1 MTYILT
7 WGCVNAYLLCKSQIK
22 QRLFWFYLSLSRVCC
37 NQFTRPKGTAV
48 SKCFASCECS
58 SHAILIGNYAK
69 ELEEDYTVYD
79 AISEVQGILGA
90 NEVKCNALKAQ
101 YSKYGYL
108 WKRDLNET
116 LKVNAVACIVLG
128 ATRAFVICAMT
139 CTSLPL

>member
-1 MTYILT
+1 MTAHTVSFFTAHLPVHVAECYIFCT
-7 WGCVNAYLLCKSQIK
+7 
-22 QRLFWFYLSLSRVCC
+22 
-37 NQFTRPKGTAV
+37 
-48 SKCFASCECS
+48 
-58 SHAILIGNYAK
+58 GNYAK

-116 LKVNAVACIVLG
+116 LKVPLLL
-128 ATRAFVICAMT
+128 
-139 CTSLPL
+139 TSWRL

>member
-1 MTYILT
+1 MHFACLKCLNCAFWHAATLT
-7 WGCVNAYLLCKSQIK
+7 WPCA
-22 QRLFWFYLSLSRVCC
+22 
-37 NQFTRPKGTAV
+37 
-48 SKCFASCECS
+48 
-58 SHAILIGNYAK
+58 GNYAK

-116 LKVNAVACIVLG
+116 LKVAL
-128 ATRAFVICAMT
+128 
-139 CTSLPL
+139 SLPPRPVKTCNHCVMLRLSLPYPCLVPQSAIPVSLLQVPCCAQLQHLEVPCSSGMCSQM

>member
-1 MTYILT
+1 MIGVLYT
-7 WGCVNAYLLCKSQIK
+7 S
-22 QRLFWFYLSLSRVCC
+22 
-37 NQFTRPKGTAV
+37 
-48 SKCFASCECS
+48 CS
-58 SHAILIGNYAK
+58 SLAILPVACCQSNIIVADGCTVCTGNYAK

-116 LKVNAVACIVLG
+116 LKV
-128 ATRAFVICAMT
+128 
-139 CTSLPL
+139 

>member
-1 MTYILT
+1 ML
-7 WGCVNAYLLCKSQIK
+7 A
-22 QRLFWFYLSLSRVCC
+22 SR
-37 NQFTRPKGTAV
+37 
-48 SKCFASCECS
+48 ECS
-58 SHAILIGNYAK
+58 LHAILTGNYAK

-90 NEVKCNALKAQ
+90 NEIKCNALKAQ

-116 LKVNAVACIVLG
+116 LKVTAVACIVLG

-139 CTSLPL
+139 CTSLPLGVYSLPAISLAMHVWVCMDHAACSLSA

>member
-1 MTYILT
+1 M
-7 WGCVNAYLLCKSQIK
+7 
-22 QRLFWFYLSLSRVCC
+22 
-37 NQFTRPKGTAV
+37 P
-48 SKCFASCECS
+48 CS
-58 SHAILIGNYAK
+58 SPATPVAWCHLIIVADDCTVCTGNYAK

-116 LKVNAVACIVLG
+116 LKV
-128 ATRAFVICAMT
+128 
-139 CTSLPL
+139 